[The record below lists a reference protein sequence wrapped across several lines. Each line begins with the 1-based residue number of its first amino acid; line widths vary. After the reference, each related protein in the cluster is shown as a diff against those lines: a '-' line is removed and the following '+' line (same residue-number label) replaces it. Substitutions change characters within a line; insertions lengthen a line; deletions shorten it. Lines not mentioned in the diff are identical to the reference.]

1 MYATESLTLMVLILV
16 ESLGGQHATPNLVPY
31 LLVYSPYV
39 IIPAVVGWRC
49 AGWPHVAHTACCL
62 DSSSS
67 SSSSSQAAVKR
78 TARSPVRCS

>member
-1 MYATESLTLMVLILV
+1 MPGLMYATESLTIMVLILV

-49 AGWPHVAHTACCL
+49 AGDGPMWPTPPAASTA
-62 DSSSS
+62 
-67 SSSSSQAAVKR
+67 AAAAA
-78 TARSPVRCS
+78 ARKQQ